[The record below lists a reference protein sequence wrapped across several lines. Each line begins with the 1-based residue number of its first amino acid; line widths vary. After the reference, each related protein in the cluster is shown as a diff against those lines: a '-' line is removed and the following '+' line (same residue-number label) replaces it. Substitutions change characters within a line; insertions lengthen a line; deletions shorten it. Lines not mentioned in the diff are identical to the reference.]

1 MALQTVG
8 VIMAGGSGERFWPVS
23 RQMRPKQLLHLTSD
37 DKIML
42 QEAVDRLAPVLPPE
56 RILIA
61 TSQDLIEPI
70 RQALPGHPLENIIGE
85 PLRRNTSG
93 CLAFA
98 AAHAKARFA
107 NRDGDLLMSVTT
119 ADHLIGDEERFCDT
133 IKAALRFAEQENA
146 LLTIGAHPTRPE
158 TGYGYIEISELNKPL
173 TDEDGIPIYRVS
185 RFLEKPNLEDAEHY
199 QASRFYYWNSGMF
212 FWKLSTFIT
221 SLQVVMPELSQSI
234 ELMTS
239 ILKNNDDN
247 ADAQMLAVFEALPNI
262 SIDYGL
268 MEKADNVFVALGDFR
283 WDDLG
288 SWDALS
294 RIRRRDERRNTPIG
308 DPILIDCDNVV
319 AYNEPGG
326 KEMAVCVIGMKDA
339 IVVTTHDAVLVCPND
354 RAQDV
359 KKAVAA
365 LKEKHAGQL

>member
-23 RQMRPKQLLHLTSD
+23 RKLRPKQLLHLTSD

-42 QEAVDRLAPVLPPE
+42 QEAVDRLAPVLSPE

-61 TSQDLIEPI
+61 TSLDLLQPI
-70 RQALPGHPLENIIGE
+70 RDALPNHPPENIIGE
-85 PLRRNTSG
+85 PMRRNTSG
-93 CLAFA
+93 CIAFA
-98 AAHAKARFA
+98 AAHAKARFL
-107 NRDGDLLMSVTT
+107 DGGDDLLMSVTT

-133 IKAALRFAEQENA
+133 IKAALRFAEQEDA
-146 LLTIGAHPTRPE
+146 LLTIGTHPTRPE
-158 TGYGYIEISELNKPL
+158 TGYGYIEISELNKPI

-185 RFLEKPNLEDAEHY
+185 RFLEKPNLDDAERY

-212 FWKLSTFIT
+212 FWRLSTFT
-221 SLQVVMPELSQSI
+221 NSLQKAMPELSNSI
-234 ELMTS
+234 DSMAA
-239 ILKNNDDN
+239 ILKEGGSD
-247 ADAQMLAVFEALPNI
+247 ADKKLNAVFEALPNI

-268 MEKADNVFVALGDFR
+268 MEKAENVFVTLGDFR

-294 RIRRRDERRNTPIG
+294 RIRRRDDKRNTAVG
-308 DPILIDCDNVV
+308 NPILVDCENVI

-326 KEMAVCVIGMKDA
+326 EEMAVCVVGMKDA

-359 KKAVAA
+359 KKAVAL
-365 LKEKHAGQL
+365 LKESNASQL

>member
-1 MALQTVG
+1 MPLQTVG

-23 RQMRPKQLLHLTSD
+23 RRLRPKQLLHLTSD
-37 DKIML
+37 EKTML
-42 QEAVDRLAPVLPPE
+42 QEAVDRLAPVLPAE
-56 RILIA
+56 RVLIA

-70 RQALPGHPLENIIGE
+70 REALPNHPAENIIGE

-107 NRDGDLLMSVTT
+107 DENGDLLMSVTT
-119 ADHLIGDEERFCDT
+119 ADHLIGDEERFCET
-133 IKAALRFAEQENA
+133 ITAALRFAEQEDA
-146 LLTIGAHPTRPE
+146 LLTIGTHPTRPE
-158 TGYGYIEISELNKPL
+158 TGYGYIEISELNKPI

-185 RFLEKPNLEDAEHY
+185 RFLEKPNLDDAEKY

-212 FWKLSTFIT
+212 FWRLSSFVN
-221 SLQVVMPELSQSI
+221 SLQIHMPELAQSI
-234 ELMTS
+234 ESMSLV
-239 ILKNNDDN
+239 LQNHNCDV
-247 ADAQMLAVFEALPNI
+247 DAKLLAFFEALPNI

-268 MEKADNVFVALGDFR
+268 MEKADNVYVTLGDFR

-294 RIRRRDERRNTPIG
+294 RIRPRDERRNTPVG
-308 DPILIDCDNVV
+308 GPVLIDCDNVV
-319 AYNEPGG
+319 AYNEPGA
-326 KEMAVCVIGMKDA
+326 KELAVCVVGMKDA
-339 IVVTTHDAVLVCPND
+339 IVVTTHDAVLVCPKD

-359 KKAVAA
+359 KQAVAA
-365 LKEKHAGQL
+365 LKEQNADQL